1 MTKDPESRTTRAGNQ
16 VCSFTIAVNRR
27 KKPNQEQEAD
37 YFRINAWE
45 GLAQNCMKYLAKG
58 KKVSVVGPVSCN
70 VYTGTDGKPRA
81 SMDVQAEN
89 IEFLSPK
96 DDNAPRAARA
106 EDFRGQYDTQDNGGF
121 VVVDEEP
128 PF

>member
-1 MTKDPESRTTRAGNQ
+1 

-27 KKPNQEQEAD
+27 KRANQEQPEAD
-37 YFRINAWE
+37 YFRISAWD
-45 GLAQNCMKYLAKG
+45 GLAQNCQKYLSKG

-106 EDFRGQYDTQDNGGF
+106 EDFRGQYDEPQSNGGF
-121 VVVDEEP
+121 VMVDEDP